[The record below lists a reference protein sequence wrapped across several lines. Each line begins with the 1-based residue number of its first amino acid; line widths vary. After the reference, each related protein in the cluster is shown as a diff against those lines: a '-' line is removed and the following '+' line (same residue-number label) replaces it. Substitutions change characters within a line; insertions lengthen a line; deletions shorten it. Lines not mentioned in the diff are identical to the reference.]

1 MLRFT
6 FTVDVIADRWA
17 DDDEKKVFMENAEDV
32 LQKGLNSLLL
42 PDWEVNVVDAEE
54 IDDELWNMKQ
64 EVLEYIA
71 QKYKEGNNIKVN
83 VTKIDYPPEHKY
95 NALLGVYVN
104 GEVGEIFELED
115 ICNLEIDELIGKI
128 NEVICMNTLYLI

>member
-6 FTVDVIADRWA
+6 FTVDVIADNWA

-54 IDDELWNMKQ
+54 IDE
-64 EVLEYIA
+64 
-71 QKYKEGNNIKVN
+71 
-83 VTKIDYPPEHKY
+83 
-95 NALLGVYVN
+95 
-104 GEVGEIFELED
+104 
-115 ICNLEIDELIGKI
+115 
-128 NEVICMNTLYLI
+128 